1 MDRKLLEIEQFP
13 NHPNPINRDKNG
25 KPKPVIVAT
34 LGLSDVDEEG
44 PWIPEPEELDALRE
58 SLQAY
63 FPDHE
68 IFVYHHGL
76 KIQEYK

>member
-1 MDRKLLEIEQFP
+1 MNSISNP
-13 NHPNPINRDKNG
+13 HPINRDKDG

-34 LGLSDVDEEG
+34 LGLDNVDRDG
-44 PWIPEPEELDALRE
+44 PWVPEQQELDALRME
-58 SLQAY
+58 LQAY

-76 KIQEYK
+76 NIKEFK